1 MPEMPCPIFIGTAG
15 WSLPRADQGQ
25 FASEGTHL
33 ARYAQT
39 LNGVEINSSFYRPHS
54 AKLYSKWAAAVPE
67 RFRFSVK
74 MPKVITHERRLL
86 DCDEQ
91 LCDFLDQLQGLGT
104 RLGCILIQLPPS
116 FEYHASLAGAFFELF
131 RALHNGPLAVEPRHP
146 SWFTRDV
153 DHLLASY
160 DAARVAADPARVPSA
175 AIPGGTSDLA
185 YFRLHGS
192 PRMYWSSYESDFLDD
207 LWSRIISAAQRA
219 RAVWCIFDNTASG
232 SAIPN
237 ALELAHQTTV
247 EPDVSSS

>member
-1 MPEMPCPIFIGTAG
+1 MPDTPCPIFIGTAG

-33 ARYAQT
+33 SRYAQT
-39 LNGVEINSSFYRPHS
+39 LNGVEINSSFYRPH
-54 AKLYSKWAAAVPE
+54 APKLYSKWAEAVPE

-74 MPKVITHERRLL
+74 MPKAITHEQRLL
-86 DCDEQ
+86 DCDEL
-91 LCDFLDQLQGLGT
+91 LCDFLDQLQGLGA

-116 FEYHASLAGAFFELF
+116 FEYDASRAGAFFELF

-146 SWFTRDV
+146 SWFTQDA

-175 AIPGGTSDLA
+175 AIPGGTPDLA

-192 PRMYWSSYESDFLDD
+192 PRVYWSCYESDFLDE
-207 LWSRIISAAQRA
+207 LASRILSAARRA
-219 RAVWCIFDNTASG
+219 SAVWCIFDNTASG

-237 ALELAHQTTV
+237 ALGLVRRVAELVTG
-247 EPDVSSS
+247 

>member
-1 MPEMPCPIFIGTAG
+1 MPDTPCPIFIGTAG
-15 WSLPRADQGQ
+15 WSLPRADQAQ

-39 LNGVEINSSFYRPHS
+39 LHGVEINSSFYRPI
-54 AKLYSKWAAAVPE
+54 APELYSKWAEAVPE

-74 MPKVITHERRLL
+74 MPKAITHEQRLL
-86 DCDEQ
+86 DCDEL
-91 LCDFLDQLQGLGT
+91 LCDFLDQLQGLGA

-116 FEYHASLAGAFFELF
+116 FEYDASLAGAFFELF
-131 RALHNGPLAVEPRHP
+131 RALHDGSVAVEPRHP
-146 SWFTRDV
+146 SWFTRDA

-175 AIPGGTSDLA
+175 AIPGGTPELA

-192 PRMYWSSYESDFLDD
+192 PRMYWSRYESDFLDE
-207 LWSRIISAAQRA
+207 LASQILNAARRA
-219 RAVWCIFDNTASG
+219 KAVWCIFDNTASG

-237 ALELAHQTTV
+237 ALELVRRVAELVTG
-247 EPDVSSS
+247 

>member
-1 MPEMPCPIFIGTAG
+1 MPDTPCPIFIGTAG

-39 LNGVEINSSFYRPHS
+39 LHGVEINSSFYRPH
-54 AKLYSKWAAAVPE
+54 APKLYSKWAAAVPE

-74 MPKVITHERRLL
+74 MPKAITHEQRLL
-86 DCDEQ
+86 DCDEL
-91 LCDFLDQLQGLGT
+91 LCDFLDQLRGLGA

-116 FEYHASLAGAFFELF
+116 LEYDASLVGAFFELF

-146 SWFTRDV
+146 SWFTRDA

-175 AIPGGTSDLA
+175 ARPGGTPDLA

-192 PRMYWSSYESDFLDD
+192 PRMYWSRYEGDFLDE
-207 LWSRIISAAQRA
+207 LSSQIISAARRA
-219 RAVWCIFDNTASG
+219 SAVWCIFDNTASG

-237 ALELAHQTTV
+237 ALGLVRRVAELVTG
-247 EPDVSSS
+247 